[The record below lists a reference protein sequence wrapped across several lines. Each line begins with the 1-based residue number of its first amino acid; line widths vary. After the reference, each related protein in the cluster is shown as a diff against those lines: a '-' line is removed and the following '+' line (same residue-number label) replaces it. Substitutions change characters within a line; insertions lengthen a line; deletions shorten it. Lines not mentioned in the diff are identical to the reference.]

1 MNEKCNVRCPK
12 CGSKTLYA
20 YEHIIAE
27 SQHKIVDGIWRHE
40 HDNNEYGDGIDITFR
55 CDRCQHFW
63 KGRKGVTIESYLIDD

>member
-27 SQHKIVDGIWRHE
+27 SQHKIVDGIWRH
-40 HDNNEYGDGIDITFR
+40 
-55 CDRCQHFW
+55 
-63 KGRKGVTIESYLIDD
+63 